1 MKNLFSILVF
11 VFWSAVAQAVAF
23 NVNSTDDNPDTN
35 TSDGICLDVN
45 ANCTLK
51 AAIEQANTT
60 STSDMITLIEGTYVL
75 LDALDAISTE
85 ISIVGNP
92 SNANTV
98 HLTREV
104 STALFRILDV
114 TSSGVLTLNG
124 VKISNGD
131 DTFGAGL
138 RNSGNT
144 ILQNS
149 IVTNNQAMIG
159 GGVYNTGTLT
169 ITNSTISDNNVTSSG
184 GGIFLQNGTLLINRS
199 SLQNNTATGSSG
211 SSGGGVYISGTST
224 SVKIY
229 NSTFYHNSADDD
241 GGGFYNLTP
250 ATTRL
255 ENTTFCNNTA
265 GDQGGGFFTSASA
278 NIVYKNN
285 LFSENTAAGFGPDC
299 KYGTLPSPGPSEGFN
314 MISNATGC
322 FLNEQETDYLNV
334 PGNLNPFQ
342 DNGVAGN
349 GHCPLKSTSAAIN
362 NGPSVCPDED
372 GNATDQLGQIR
383 STNCDRGAIEFLGTP
398 ATADFGD
405 SGESPV
411 EGSDAGDSGSSDEDS
426 SEDSTDDG
434 NEESDDEESSGSG
447 SGSESEATSSGG
459 GCSLVKAY
467 PSTLAFYFLVLL
479 FILFHVVFRCQ
490 TKTCPKKIK
499 STSPRSKRPPRL

>member
-1 MKNLFSILVF
+1 MKRFCSILVF
-11 VFWSAVAQAVAF
+11 VFWSVVSQAATF
-23 NVNSTDDNPDTN
+23 NVNSTGDNPDTN

-45 ANCTLK
+45 ASCTLR

-60 STSDMITLIEGTYVL
+60 PESDTITLAEETYVL
-75 LDALDAISTE
+75 LDSLDAISTE

-98 HLTREV
+98 HLTRDT
-104 STALFRILDV
+104 SAALFRILDI

-138 RNSGNT
+138 RNSGDT

-149 IVTNNQAMIG
+149 IVTNNRAMIG
-159 GGVYNTGTLT
+159 GGVYNTGTVT
-169 ITNSTISDNNVTSSG
+169 ITNSTISDNSVTSNG
-184 GGIFLQNGTLLINRS
+184 GGIFLQNGILLIHRS

-211 SSGGGVYISGTST
+211 SSGGGVYIGGTST

-229 NSTFYHNSADDD
+229 NSTLYNNSADDD

-265 GDQGGGFFTSASA
+265 GDQGGGFFTSASST
-278 NIVYKNN
+278 IVYKNN

-299 KYGTLPSPGPSEGFN
+299 KYGTLAIPGPSEGFN
-314 MISNATGC
+314 MISDATGC

-334 PGNLNPFQ
+334 PGNLDAFQ
-342 DNGVAGN
+342 DNGSAGN
-349 GHCPLKSTSAAIN
+349 GHCPLKSVSAAIN
-362 NGPSVCPDED
+362 NGPSVCPDEN
-372 GNATDQLGQIR
+372 GNATDQLGQTR
-383 STNCDRGAIEFLGTP
+383 SGNCDRGAVEFLGTA

-405 SGESPV
+405 SGESPL
-411 EGSDAGDSGSSDEDS
+411 
-426 SEDSTDDG
+426 
-434 NEESDDEESSGSG
+434 EESDASAGDEESGEETSDEGTEEDDDTTDSESGSA
-447 SGSESEATSSGG
+447 SESASSSG
-459 GCSLVKAY
+459 GCSLTQTSRFT
-467 PSTLAFYFLVLL
+467 PSFYFLVLL
-479 FILFHVVFRCQ
+479 FVLFHVSLRCQ
-490 TKTCPKKIK
+490 TKICPKKIK
-499 STSPRSKRPPRL
+499 STSPRFKRPPRL